1 MKQCLRQRIYS
12 QKLSA
17 ETLIGCKIISNRRKF
32 YWIELTQ
39 SHKKHKYKLVVSAK
53 ALILGTKVPTTS
65 KIMCQFRKSYW
76 IVLLS
81 IITTFIQTSLP
92 LKAQI
97 MPLMA
102 QPEDEGIR
110 EAGEQGEQEERNF
123 AQFPIVNQE
132 IANRSANVNADSEF
146 LIQETSVSQLS
157 DVQPTDWAYQALRS
171 LIERYNVISGFGDN
185 TFKGNRP
192 LSRYEFAAGLAATLD
207 KVEGLIATAIGDQ
220 YIQEDIIT
228 LRRLQKEYRSAL
240 DDLRQR
246 VNITSDRTDFLEA
259 HQFSTTTKLQGQLIF
274 APTSGSNANTTI
286 VARSRLNLN
295 TSFKQNDLLVTQLES
310 GNNGGDAINLA
321 QKENSNRLANSGF
334 IGNYGGLDYTNVDEN
349 LRLRRLYYS
358 FRPTPDLAVSVG
370 AKMLPR
376 DFIDRNRYANNEAV
390 DFSSTFFINNPLIVQ
405 NEIDRE
411 GGAGAAIAWKPKNSK
426 FTVRSLYIAAN
437 ANQFDS
443 TTDQGLFGDRH
454 QTSVEVEYSPSSR
467 FAFRLQ
473 YTNAEINNTD
483 INAFGVNAEY
493 TLNRNTGI
501 FTRLGVGNY
510 QGFNTAINQNI
521 DLYPLSWAIGLGL
534 RNFVLPGTLA
544 GVAIGQPFVADGFGD
559 ATQTNFEAFY
569 NLQLSDNISITPIL
583 SVVSNPNNDSS
594 NGTIWQST
602 LRTVFSF

>member
-1 MKQCLRQRIYS
+1 VKQCLRQRIYS
-12 QKLSA
+12 QKLSVEA
-17 ETLIGCKIISNRRKF
+17 LVGCKIISNRRKF
-32 YWIELTQ
+32 YWI
-39 SHKKHKYKLVVSAK
+39 V
-53 ALILGTKVPTTS
+53 
-65 KIMCQFRKSYW
+65 F
-76 IVLLS
+76 LS
-81 IITTFIQTSLP
+81 IITILNQICLP
-92 LKAQI
+92 LKAQA
-97 MPLMA
+97 LLQA
-102 QPEDEGIR
+102 QPEDEETRG
-110 EAGEQGEQEERNF
+110 QGDLETKTQKEKFAKSLIPDSQSSIVEENPEF
-123 AQFPIVNQE
+123 SVANQ
-132 IANRSANVNADSEF
+132 SANLDTDSEF
-146 LIQETSVSQLS
+146 LTPQTSVSQLS

-171 LIERYNVISGFGDN
+171 LMERYNVISGFPDN

-240 DDLRQR
+240 DDLQKR
-246 VNITSDRTDFLEA
+246 VSTTSTSANYLEA
-259 HQFSTTTKLQGQLIF
+259 HQFSTTTTLNGQLIF
-274 APTSGSNANTTI
+274 APTSGSHANTTI

-321 QKENSNRLANSGF
+321 QKENSNNVANSGF

-349 LRLRRLYYS
+349 LHLRRLYYS
-358 FRPTPDLAVSVG
+358 FRPSPDLAVTIG

-411 GGAGAAIAWKPKNSK
+411 GGAGAAIAWQPKNSK
-426 FTVRSLYIAAN
+426 FSVRSLYIASN
-437 ANQFDS
+437 ANNPSRGGVSPPSED
-443 TTDQGLFGDRH
+443 GLFGDRH
-454 QTSVEVEYSPSSR
+454 QASVEVEYSPSSR

-521 DLYPLSWAIGLGL
+521 DLHPLSWAIGVGL
-534 RNFVLPGTLA
+534 RNFVLPGTVA
-544 GVAIGQPFVADGFGD
+544 GVAIGQPFVAEDFGD

-594 NGTIWQST
+594 KSTIWQST

>member
-12 QKLSA
+12 QKFSA
-17 ETLIGCKIISNRRKF
+17 QNLVGCKTISNRRKF
-32 YWIELTQ
+32 YWIELTR
-39 SHKKHKYKLVVSAK
+39 SHKKDKYKLVVSAL
-53 ALILGTKVPTTS
+53 ALILGTKVPTTTN
-65 KIMCQFRKSYW
+65 KSYW
-76 IVLLS
+76 IVAVS
-81 IITTFIQTSLP
+81 IITTFVQTCLP
-92 LKAQI
+92 LRAQMNI
-97 MPLMA
+97 
-102 QPEDEGIR
+102 EGEIR
-110 EAGEQGEQEERNF
+110 EIN
-123 AQFPIVNQE
+123 AQFPTVNQV
-132 IANRSANVNADSEF
+132 ANQSANVDADSEF
-146 LIQETSVSQLS
+146 LTQETSVSQLS

-171 LIERYNVISGFGDN
+171 LMERYNVISGFRDN

-228 LRRLQKEYRSAL
+228 LRQLQKEYRSAL
-240 DDLRQR
+240 DDLQKR
-246 VNITSDRTDFLEA
+246 VNTTSDLVNYLEA
-259 HQFSTTTKLQGQLIF
+259 HQFSTTTTLKGQLIF
-274 APTSGSNANTTI
+274 APTSGSDAKSTI

-295 TSFKQNDLLVTQLES
+295 TSFNQKDLLVTQLES

-321 QKENSNRLANSGF
+321 EQENSNNVANSGF

-349 LRLRRLYYS
+349 LHLRRLYYS
-358 FRPTPDLAVSVG
+358 FRPMPDLAVSVG
-370 AKMLPR
+370 AKLLPR

-405 NEIDRE
+405 NQIDRE
-411 GGAGAAIAWKPKNSK
+411 GGAGAAIAWQPKNSK

-437 ANQFDS
+437 ANQPNS
-443 TTDQGLFGDRH
+443 TTNSGLFGDRH
-454 QTSVEVEYSPSSR
+454 QASVEVQYSPSSR
-467 FAFRLQ
+467 FALRLQ

-493 TLNRNTGI
+493 SLNRNTGI

-510 QGFNTAINQNI
+510 QGFNTAINQNV
-521 DLYPLSWAIGLGL
+521 DLHPFSWAIGVGL
-534 RNFVLPGTLA
+534 RNLVLPGTVA
-544 GVAIGQPFVADGFGD
+544 GVAIGQPFVAEGFGN

-569 NLQLSDNISITPIL
+569 NLQLNDNISITPIL
-583 SVVSNPNNDSS
+583 SLVSNPNNDSS

>member
-12 QKLSA
+12 QKLSSENLVA
-17 ETLIGCKIISNRRKF
+17 CKIISNRRKF
-32 YWIELTQ
+32 YCIELTQ
-39 SHKKHKYKLVVSAK
+39 LHKKDKYKLVVSAL

-65 KIMCQFRKSYW
+65 ELMCQLRKSYW
-76 IVLLS
+76 IVAVS
-81 IITTFIQTSLP
+81 IITTFVQTCLP
-92 LKAQI
+92 LRAQ
-97 MPLMA
+97 MNL
-102 QPEDEGIR
+102 EGETI
-110 EAGEQGEQEERNF
+110 ETN
-123 AQFPIVNQE
+123 AQFPIVNQV
-132 IANRSANVNADSEF
+132 ANKSADVDADSEF
-146 LIQETSVSQLS
+146 LTPQTSVSQLS
-157 DVQPTDWAYQALRS
+157 DIQPTDWAYQALRS
-171 LIERYNVISGFGDN
+171 LMERYNVISGFPDN

-240 DDLRQR
+240 DDLQKR
-246 VNITSDRTDFLEA
+246 VNTTTTSTNYLEV
-259 HQFSTTTKLQGQLIF
+259 HQFSTTTKLNGQLIF
-274 APTSGSNANTTI
+274 APTSGSNASTTI
-286 VARSRLNLN
+286 VARERLNLN
-295 TSFKQNDLLVTQLES
+295 TSFNEKDLLVTQLES

-321 QKENSNRLANSGF
+321 QQENFNNVANSGF

-349 LRLRRLYYS
+349 LHLRRLYYS
-358 FRPTPDLAVSVG
+358 FRPSPDLAVTVG

-411 GGAGAAIAWKPKNSK
+411 GGAGAAIAWQPKNSK

-437 ANQFDS
+437 ANESNS
-443 TTDQGLFGDRH
+443 TTDRGLFGDRR
-454 QTSVEVEYSPSSR
+454 QASVEVEYSPNSR
-467 FAFRLQ
+467 FALRLQ

-510 QGFNTAINQNI
+510 QGFNAAINQNI
-521 DLYPLSWAIGLGL
+521 DSHPLSWAIGVGL
-534 RNFVLPGTLA
+534 RNFVLPGTVA
-544 GVAIGQPFVADGFGD
+544 GVAIGQPFVAEDFGD

-594 NGTIWQST
+594 SGTIWQST
-602 LRTVFSF
+602 LRSVFSF

>member
-1 MKQCLRQRIYS
+1 MPDAHCPMPD
-12 QKLSA
+12 A
-17 ETLIGCKIISNRRKF
+17 HC
-32 YWIELTQ
+32 
-39 SHKKHKYKLVVSAK
+39 
-53 ALILGTKVPTTS
+53 P
-65 KIMCQFRKSYW
+65 
-76 IVLLS
+76 
-81 IITTFIQTSLP
+81 LP
-92 LKAQI
+92 DAHCP
-97 MPLMA
+97 MP
-102 QPEDEGIR
+102 I
-110 EAGEQGEQEERNF
+110 
-123 AQFPIVNQE
+123 AQFPIVNQV
-132 IANRSANVNADSEF
+132 ANKSVNVDADSEF
-146 LIQETSVSQLS
+146 LTPQTSVSQLS

-171 LIERYNVISGFGDN
+171 LMERYNVISGFPDN

-240 DDLRQR
+240 DDLQKR
-246 VNITSDRTDFLEA
+246 VNTTTTSANYLEA
-259 HQFSTTTKLQGQLIF
+259 HQFSTTTKLNGQLIF
-274 APTSGSNANTTI
+274 APTSGSNASTTI
-286 VARSRLNLN
+286 IARSRLNLN
-295 TSFKQNDLLVTQLES
+295 TSFNEKDLLVTQLES

-321 QKENSNRLANSGF
+321 QKENSNNVANSGF
-334 IGNYGGLDYTNVDEN
+334 IGNYGGLDYTNVEE
-349 LRLRRLYYS
+349 LHLRRLYYS
-358 FRPTPDLAVSVG
+358 FRPSPDLALTVG

-411 GGAGAAIAWKPKNSK
+411 GGAGAAIAWQPKNSK

-437 ANQFDS
+437 ANEFNS
-443 TTDQGLFGDRH
+443 TTDGGLFGDRH
-454 QTSVEVEYSPSSR
+454 QASVEVEYSPSSR

-521 DLYPLSWAIGLGL
+521 DLHPLSWAIGVGL
-534 RNFVLPGTLA
+534 RNLVLPGTVA
-544 GVAIGQPFVADGFGD
+544 GVAIGQPFVAEDFGN

-583 SVVSNPNNDSS
+583 SLVSNPNNDSS